1 MSSFTDVIIFPSKSW
16 WPGALFFL
24 SNLNAFSNS
33 SSHKTPS
40 FNVVLTVGRYE
51 LKIKSHW
58 GILLARFGSMLT
70 KNSLN
75 YSAIAFAS
83 CISI

>member
-16 WPGALFFL
+16 WPGTLFLL